1 MSYDC
6 DKKQEKASGLDLAE
20 ILQQLFIH
28 FSPLLVL
35 NEGKADLLKHFW
47 AYTRIHK
54 NLSNR
59 KDA

>member
-1 MSYDC
+1 MSVMSYDC

-35 NEGKADLLKHFW
+35 NEGKADLLKHF
-47 AYTRIHK
+47 
-54 NLSNR
+54 
-59 KDA
+59 